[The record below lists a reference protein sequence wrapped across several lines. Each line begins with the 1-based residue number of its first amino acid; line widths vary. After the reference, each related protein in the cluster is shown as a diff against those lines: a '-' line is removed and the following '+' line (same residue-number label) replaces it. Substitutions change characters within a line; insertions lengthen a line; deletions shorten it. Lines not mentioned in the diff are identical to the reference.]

1 MAQGENGLNI
11 KRPLQKTAQGE
22 NGPARIQV
30 SESHLEP
37 PNLLCRCFE
46 QKYASLREIRKIQ
59 TYCIFE
65 HLQSNIRL

>member
-1 MAQGENGLNI
+1 MAQGENGPKI
-11 KRPLQKTAQGE
+11 KRPIEKTDQRE
-22 NGPARIQV
+22 NGPAPFQA
-30 SESHLEP
+30 SQSHLEP
-37 PNLLCRCFE
+37 PNLLCRCFG